1 MTTTM
6 TVSRFATEDSDVR
19 ITTYNG
25 AKITTYRN
33 IKQAAHDRG
42 YEKGLPAGDDGV
54 WYWHLDDSRDSG
66 PFVTEEGALKSAGRA
81 IDLAGP
87 E

>member
-6 TVSRFATEDSDVR
+6 TVSRFATEDTDVR

-54 WYWHLDDSRDSG
+54 WYWHLDVG
-66 PFVTEEGALKSAGRA
+66 TA
-81 IDLAGP
+81 DLSSLRKAH
-87 E
+87 